1 MSLTQEQLD
10 QKIDIVAQHTPATL
24 RSLSLK
30 ELALLADGWL
40 EGYEHQS
47 KSVVVARLKIC
58 AIAALKRRQSKQLGL
73 NSE

>member
-1 MSLTQEQLD
+1 MSLTQQQLD
-10 QKIDIVAQHTPATL
+10 QRIDIVAQHTPSTL

-40 EGYEHQS
+40 EGYKRPL
-47 KSVVVARLKIC
+47 KSVVAARQEIC
-58 AIAALKRRQSKQLGL
+58 TQQALKRRLNKQLDL